1 MRAIVA
7 SIESEYRR
15 YRMLGERAIAQ
26 LTDEHLCAQAP
37 SGGNSVAT
45 LVWHMSGNFKS
56 RFTDF
61 LDSDGEKPWRDRES
75 EFARRSVSRSEVLG
89 KWNEG
94 WEILFDALGRL
105 NDADLQRKVTIRGRP
120 LGVHEALHRSLAHA
134 SFHVGQVV
142 FLAKSLLGPEWDYL
156 TIPPGK
162 SEDYNRNPSGE
173 KGPAPA

>member
-1 MRAIVA
+1 
-7 SIESEYRR
+7 
-15 YRMLGERAIAQ
+15 
-26 LTDEHLCAQAP
+26 
-37 SGGNSVAT
+37 
-45 LVWHMSGNFKS
+45 MSGNFKS